1 MMHMLRTSREY
12 GHVLT
17 DALKDVGP
25 ETRIVDVR
33 EPDEY
38 SGDLGHIPGA
48 ELVPLDR
55 LASAATDWNR
65 AQPVLVVCERGSRS
79 IYAAALLT
87 SMGFRQVGSLV
98 GGMLAYR
105 DSGLSV
111 AAESH
116 GPHQGAHQ

>member
-1 MMHMLRTSREY
+1 MLRTGREY

-17 DALKDVGP
+17 DALRDLGP

-38 SGDLGHIPGA
+38 TGELGHIPGA

-55 LASAATDWNR
+55 LVDVAEGWDRTK
-65 AQPVLVVCERGSRS
+65 PLLVVCERGARS
-79 IYAAALLT
+79 IYAAARLA
-87 SMGFRQVGSLV
+87 SIGFHEVGSLV

-105 DSGLSV
+105 DSWPAV
-111 AAESH
+111 AANQT
-116 GPHQGAHQ
+116 GRTAVTR